1 MPGKKKKKNAG
12 KRSSGVDPSAL
23 PYRPCV
29 GIVLIDPRRR
39 IFVARRSDTPDA
51 WQMPQGGIDKGET
64 PRDAAFREL
73 KEETGT
79 DSAHYLAETADWLR
93 YDLPP
98 ELIGEVWKGRYRG
111 QQQKWFAFAF
121 TGRDEEIDLDAHVRE
136 FDAWR
141 WSPPDEVLAHIVG
154 FKRDVYRAVLAEFAA
169 LLR

>member
-1 MPGKKKKKNAG
+1 MASKKKDKKRKPPA
-12 KRSSGVDPSAL
+12 DPSLL

-51 WQMPQGGIDKGET
+51 WQMPQGGIDKGES
-64 PRDAAFREL
+64 PREAAFREL

-79 DSAHYLAETADWLR
+79 DSAEFLAETRDWLR

-98 ELIGEVWKGRYRG
+98 DLRGKVWKGRYRG
-111 QQQKWFAFAF
+111 QEQKWFALRF
-121 TGRDEEIDLDAHVRE
+121 TGRDDEIDLDAHARE

-154 FKRDVYRAVLAEFAA
+154 FKREVYRAVLAEFAG